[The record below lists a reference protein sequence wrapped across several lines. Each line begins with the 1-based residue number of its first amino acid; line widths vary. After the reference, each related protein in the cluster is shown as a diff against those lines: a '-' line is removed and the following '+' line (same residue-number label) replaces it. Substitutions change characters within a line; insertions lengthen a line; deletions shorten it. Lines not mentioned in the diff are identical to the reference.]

1 MLLAHYPKLWY
12 ELLALVLDLPP
23 TPISTARIGRPT
35 VAQYST
41 SEPSSFARLRQADN
55 EMKLANGKK

>member
-23 TPISTARIGRPT
+23 TPISTARIATDSRRH
-35 VAQYST
+35 ST

-55 EMKLANGKK
+55 EMKLANGEK